1 MQQIRLLTIIAL
13 ISTSIAVQAQVQVR
27 GFCGTVF
34 DEPST
39 EILKAN
45 IRHMA
50 EGGIEMRSG
59 ITRYVPVTFHFIAED
74 SGNGYPR
81 EEQALVQLASLNE
94 LYAAQ
99 DFILYIDEI
108 RYTADSRIYNTPS
121 SASSIFQMRLVR
133 DQNALNVFVC
143 KTADSGSGGPGV
155 TLGFYSPANDWIVIR
170 KDEFNGT
177 SGTLGHEIGHFF
189 SLAHP
194 HNGWDCEPYDEDIHG
209 NPVNSIWSPCNSGLR
224 VEYQNGTNCSNSGDF
239 ICDTPPDYNF
249 GFGWSSGGDQC
260 AEYDAGTMDPNG
272 DVVDPM
278 EINVMAYF
286 IDCAEYE
293 FTNTQQNVIRSDF
306 QSSRRSYIRTGVVP
320 NTNEVVDDVVYN
332 YPVDDEKSASYN
344 QIEFDWDD
352 VAGANQYLFIVDRF
366 SSFTSAP
373 QRIVVSE
380 SNIVLDELSSGSRY
394 YWKVWPFNES
404 QTGAGWS
411 ETQQFIVGTTSAVNE
426 ISSVEE
432 FDVYPNPVT
441 DGNLI
446 VAIRSTESFDAEVR
460 LIDMSG
466 RIYQRTS
473 GHQVIADSQWSIELN
488 TRELPAGLYIVQVV
502 SESGILTSKFAVQQ

>member
-1 MQQIRLLTIIAL
+1 MQHIRLFTIITL
-13 ISTSIAVQAQVQVR
+13 ISASLSVQAQVQLR
-27 GFCGTVF
+27 GYCGTVF
-34 DEPST
+34 GEAST
-39 EILKAN
+39 EILKSN

-59 ITRYVPVTFHFIAED
+59 ITRYIPVTFHFIAED

-81 EEQALVQLASLNE
+81 EEQALVQLESLNE

-99 DFILYIDEI
+99 DFVLYIADI
-108 RYTADSRIYNTPS
+108 IYTADSRIYDTPS
-121 SASSIFQMRLVR
+121 SGPAIFQMRVAR
-133 DQNALNVFVC
+133 DKEALNVFV
-143 KTADSGSGGPGV
+143 TRSASSGSGTPGV
-155 TLGFYSPANDWIVIR
+155 TLGYYSPGNDWIVIR

-194 HNGWDCEPYDEDIHG
+194 HNGWDCQPYDEDIHG

-249 GFGWSSGGDQC
+249 GFGWSSGGDRC

-286 IDCAEYE
+286 IDCDEYE
-293 FTNTQQNVIRSDF
+293 FTNTQKNVIRSDF
-306 QSSRRSYIRTGVVP
+306 QSSRRAYIRTGVVP
-320 NTNEVVDDVVYN
+320 KTDEVVDDVVYN
-332 YPVDDEKSASYN
+332 YPINDEESPSFN
-344 QIEFDWDD
+344 EIEFDWDD
-352 VAGANQYLFIVDRF
+352 VDGANQYLFIVDRF

-373 QRIVVSE
+373 LRIIVSE
-380 SNIVLDELSSGSRY
+380 SSVVLDELSSGSRY

-411 ETQQFIVGTTSAVNE
+411 ETESFIVGTSSAVNE
-426 ISSVEE
+426 IASVEE
-432 FDVYPNPVT
+432 FDVFPNPVT
-441 DGNLI
+441 DGNLV
-446 VAIRSTESFDAEVR
+446 VAIRSTESFDAELR
-460 LIDMSG
+460 IFDISG
-466 RIYQRTS
+466 RVYQRTS
-473 GHQVIADSQWSIELN
+473 GHEVIANNQWSIDIN
-488 TRELPAGLYIVQVV
+488 TNEFPAGMYIVQVI
-502 SESGILTSKFAVQQ
+502 SENGILTSRFAIQ